1 MLNTNK
7 NKILKLYYEKQLS
20 RKDIIEKLQL
30 SGRYITTVIK
40 QEPRYA
46 DEKERRKLESKNKT
60 LEKYRNFIKQ
70 KREADYL
77 AYDQMKVAH
86 DQASRELSITT
97 PISNIAFRKWCS
109 SAYKYN
115 ENKRCFIFN
124 NKLGKSYAVPK
135 VIKIR

>member
-7 NKILKLYYEKQLS
+7 NKILKFYYEKQLS
-20 RKDIIEKLQL
+20 RKDIIKRLNL

-40 QEPRYA
+40 QDPRYA
-46 DEKERRKLESKNKT
+46 DEKERRKLASKSKA
-60 LEKYRNFIKQ
+60 LERYRNSIKQ

-86 DQASRELSITT
+86 NQASKELSITT
-97 PISNIAFRKWCS
+97 PISNRAFRKWNS

-115 ENKRCFIFN
+115 EKKRCFIFN
-124 NKLGKSYAVPK
+124 SKLGKSYAVPK
-135 VIKIR
+135 VVKIR